1 MVLYPI
7 IRETSFLDY
16 INSQIEYRLKDRNHI
31 GIFNIFI
38 YNVER
43 NYKLEITV
51 KILLQK

>member
-38 YNVER
+38 YNV
-43 NYKLEITV
+43 
-51 KILLQK
+51 